1 VKVGDLVRMID
12 EPHKIV
18 GVIIKRLIDNDHN
31 KVYYKVAW
39 LDYRCDPS
47 YADEDVL
54 EVISE
59 SR

>member
-1 VKVGDLVRMID
+1 MKVGDIVRMID
-12 EPHKIV
+12 EPHKIM
-18 GVIIKRLIDNDHN
+18 GVIVERLIDNDHN
-31 KVYYKVAW
+31 KAYYKVAW
-39 LDYRCDPS
+39 LHYLCDPS

>member
-1 VKVGDLVRMID
+1 MKVGDLVRMID
-12 EPHKIV
+12 EPHKII
-18 GVIIKRLIDNDHN
+18 GVIIERLIDNHHD
-31 KVYYKVAW
+31 KVYYKVTW
-39 LDYRCDPS
+39 LDDWCDSS